1 MYYLAA
7 ARLLPSQIMQDLHN
21 PELLFK
27 GYGAGQV
34 TTNTASML
42 LSAGASIG

>member
-1 MYYLAA
+1 MCYLAA
-7 ARLLPSQIMQDLHN
+7 ARLLQSQIMQDLHN

-27 GYGAGQV
+27 GYGAGQD
-34 TTNTASML
+34 TTSTASML